1 MLEIAIAGY
10 CIYFLVSFYTTFM
23 QIDYVKRAK
32 NGNVVILSN
41 SKFKE
46 AGNYSIESQKLALAT
61 TFYDFVLFF
70 IWISFGLQYLDS
82 LTAAYIGWQ
91 KAVIFTSENP
101 VPDPEIQ
108 CVQKCRSTLVESA
121 NFLLTN
127 FRKNNTYRKNN
138 EREVKFWG
146 LFIFE

>member
-1 MLEIAIAGY
+1 MNALYSSLNLTQPFFGHPA
-10 CIYFLVSFYTTFM
+10 S
-23 QIDYVKRAK
+23 RAEK
-32 NGNVVILSN
+32 T
-41 SKFKE
+41 K
-46 AGNYSIESQKLALAT
+46 
-61 TFYDFVLFF
+61 
-70 IWISFGLQYLDS
+70 
-82 LTAAYIGWQ
+82 WQ

-138 EREVKFWG
+138 EREVKMV
-146 LFIFE
+146 